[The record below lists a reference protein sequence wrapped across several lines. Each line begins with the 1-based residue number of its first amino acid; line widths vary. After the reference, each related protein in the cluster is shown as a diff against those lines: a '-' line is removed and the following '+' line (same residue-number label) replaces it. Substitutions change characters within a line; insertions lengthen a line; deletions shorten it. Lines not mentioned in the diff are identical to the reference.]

1 MSTTDERRAH
11 PRSAAPSYIR
21 AVHVTTSAA
30 LGELDDISIG
40 GFRLQAAAAADLG
53 TAGQDRAL
61 RLEPCIQ
68 GTSQAPIH
76 VIACLR
82 WQRSD
87 AALGKVVAGF
97 EFTRL
102 SQAAVLQ
109 LDTFLQAL
117 GR

>member
-1 MSTTDERRAH
+1 MSIIDERRAH

-21 AVHVTTSAA
+21 VVHVATSAV
-30 LGELDDISIG
+30 LGEVEDISIG
-40 GFRLQAAAAADLG
+40 GFRLRGAAAGDLG

-61 RLEPCIQ
+61 RLEPCVQ
-68 GTSQAPIH
+68 GGPKAPIH
-76 VIACLR
+76 IVARLR

-87 AALGKVVAGF
+87 AALDQVVAGF

-109 LDTFLQAL
+109 LDAFLQAMVP
-117 GR
+117 